1 MFHPSGEAWRFIVQE
16 DTPIGY
22 GRFSVRILPRFDIH
36 ILLFLDRNIC
46 PPIPGGYSYLFGEF
60 IDTVDSTA
68 SVTAD
73 DNHCFFHSLAW
84 IGDDLQDVFFV
95 FSTQFLRLILPVAIS
110 FLIKGVLIVPAM
122 IHRAGT
128 CTCQKLGFRSA
139 YLQYVLPEIAGSCH
153 YPFVFG
159 RVYIYRTRNPIGD

>member
-46 PPIPGGYSYLFGEF
+46 PPIPGGYSHLFGEF

-95 FSTQFLRLILPVAIS
+95 FSTQFLRVDFAGS
-110 FLIKGVLIVPAM
+110 HQFLNKRSVDSTCDDTS
-122 IHRAGT
+122 AGT